1 MLSIDERVRFGEPF
15 EILELR
21 QPNIR
26 LVHGVSPN
34 ARGGRRVRHLPDG
47 HRRVPQAVPGLG
59 QERHA
64 ARLRARPLDPDA
76 GVWTHWVLW
85 AFGGKLVDLQGWIV
99 IDSAQTLAALE
110 YARELYQTFVPGTT
124 SWLDPDNNE
133 AFLAGRISLTANGV
147 SIYHAA
153 KNSDDPGLKAIA
165 EDIRHANFPVGPVG
179 TPTELFLIS
188 QAMVF
193 NHTPH
198 PNAAKAYLRFMWE
211 WEREQYEPWQKASP
225 SVPFLAGTAFQPVE
239 NTPYVPGRTRRA
251 QNVGCW

>member
-1 MLSIDERVRFGEPF
+1 
-15 EILELR
+15 
-21 QPNIR
+21 
-26 LVHGVSPN
+26 
-34 ARGGRRVRHLPDG
+34 
-47 HRRVPQAVPGLG
+47 VPGLG

-64 ARLRARPLDPDA
+64 TRLRARQFDPNA
-76 GVWTHWVLW
+76 GVWTHWVLS

-99 IDSAQTLAALE
+99 IDSAQTLAALGC
-110 YARELYQTFVPGTT
+110 ARELYQTFVPGTT

-147 SIYHAA
+147 SVYYAA

-198 PNAAKAYLRFMWE
+198 PNAAKAYLLVHVGVGARAVRAVAE
-211 WEREQYEPWQKASP
+211 
-225 SVPFLAGTAFQPVE
+225 GIAFGAF
-239 NTPYVPGRTRRA
+239 PGRDGLPTR
-251 QNVGCW
+251 